1 MSRAAVCHTFSEPLT
16 VEEMTLDRPGRDEVR
31 VRVTA
36 CAICHSD
43 VAYAAGAWGG
53 ELPAV
58 FGHEAS
64 GIVAL
69 HWDLADE
76 FVRDYAAARFGGQG
90 GPDAISPL
98 KELLKRLNS

>member
-1 MSRAAVCHTFSEPLT
+1 MPRAAVCHAFSEPLT
-16 VEEMTLDRPGRDEVR
+16 VEPVTLDPPGPDEVR

-58 FGHEAS
+58 FGHEACA
-64 GIVAL
+64 IVVETGLPVWRPTRA
-69 HWDLADE
+69 
-76 FVRDYAAARFGGQG
+76 
-90 GPDAISPL
+90 
-98 KELLKRLNS
+98 